1 MLRVDS
7 PERGE
12 IIINGHDICEMPID
26 QYRAKIA
33 YVPQMIYLFNNTIR
47 ENLLLGNEDASEAE
61 IEDAIEKC
69 ELKEW
74 VQQLPNG
81 LDTLIEENGRNLSGG
96 QKQRIAIARIMLKK
110 PELII
115 LDEATNQ
122 IDGKTD
128 RKILSALFE
137 TFSNITC
144 IIITHKADIMKMCDR
159 VVNLDDINQRS
170 M

>member
-1 MLRVDS
+1 
-7 PERGE
+7 
-12 IIINGHDICEMPID
+12 MPID

-144 IIITHKADIMKMCDR
+144 IIITHKADIMKMCDQ
-159 VVNLDDINQRS
+159 VVNLNDINQRS